1 MILHYL
7 KIAWRNLLKYRT
19 QSVVSI
25 LGLAVGLACFALS
38 AFWVHYEMTYDSFH
52 RDADRLYL
60 VGVNDDSFG
69 GSSASYTP
77 QALGRYLKEHYS
89 EIEDYCQFETS
100 MLFVVKDNRML
111 ELPILMPDTTA
122 LRMLDIRTLDGDE
135 SFLRSAGAA
144 DNRIAITEKTARLLF
159 GTTDVIGQTVTNLN
173 RNKEYTIGSVVSD
186 WGAHTNFPYAFLG
199 SGNGRTGWNDYTYR
213 TLVKVKPGTDVSQLL
228 EKMNAHFPEELTK
241 SKYHE
246 STGLTRF
253 YLEPLTGLRATEGFI
268 FKNNQTVQFRYITW
282 FAAVGVLIIVCAFFN
297 YLTIYA
303 DRFRT
308 RRREMALRQI
318 CGAGLRSLVALLCT
332 DFLLTVLAALVVGMV
347 LVELLMPAFLRYSL
361 IQDTDFSVY
370 RSVMLYITCVSAAM
384 MAVVVLSVWLFQ
396 KRSLHGNIHTGNALS
411 GTAWRKGSVVLQL
424 TVCLAF
430 IFCTVVMQMQ
440 LHHLRRVDTGLDY
453 RGRAAVSIWMN
464 VDMNVWAEKIKAL
477 PMVTEVVRPAY
488 WPLLGEGAYSSYQI
502 DGYTGMEG
510 RLEQPLTFDEV
521 LAGEEFFRFYDMQLL
536 TGEWVSAKSEYRQ
549 VNIMESTARRLGWSP
564 EEAVGKQL
572 FFVNRKVEPMTVIGV
587 VKDCAYKSP
596 TAELPN
602 TVFVNT
608 DQVGWMHARCFV
620 LFKYRPGT
628 WDECRRRI
636 EEMQR
641 AELPDRK
648 LFLYSEEECYN
659 NYLKSEDALSSLLG
673 FSSVVCILISIFGIY
688 SLVTLACERRRKE
701 IAIRKVNGAT
711 VRDIL
716 TLFFREYTLLLVVS
730 SLIAFPA
737 AWWVMRRWIENYNRQ
752 VEIGFLPFLL
762 VFVGIAA
769 CVAVCIGHRIWKTA
783 NENPADVVK
792 RE

>member
-1 MILHYL
+1 MWLHYL
-7 KIAWRNLLKYRT
+7 KIAWRNLLKYRM

-38 AFWVHYEMTYDSFH
+38 AFWIHYEMTYDTFH

-69 GSSASYTP
+69 GASASFTP
-77 QALGRYLKEHYS
+77 YALGRYLKEHYS
-89 EIEDYCQFETS
+89 EIEDYCLFEAETF
-100 MLFVVKDNRML
+100 FVLKDNRML
-111 ELPILMPDTTA
+111 ELPMLLPDTTA
-122 LRMLDIRTLDGDE
+122 LRMLDIRALEGDE
-135 SFLRSAGAA
+135 SFLRAGTT
-144 DNRIAITEKTARLLF
+144 DNRIAITEKAAKQLF
-159 GTTDVIGQTVTNLN
+159 GTTDVIGQTVTNAN
-173 RNKEYTIGSVVSD
+173 WNKEYTIGAVVSD
-186 WGAHTNFPYAFLG
+186 WGVHTNFPYAFLG
-199 SGNGRTGWNDYTYR
+199 NGSGRTGWDDYTYR
-213 TLVKVKPGTDVSQLL
+213 TLVKVKPGTDVSRLL

-241 SKYHE
+241 SRYQE
-246 STGLTRF
+246 NTGLTRF

-268 FKNNQTVQFRYITW
+268 LKNNQTVQFRYITW
-282 FAAVGVLIIVCAFFN
+282 FAAVGGLIIVCAFIN
-297 YLTIYA
+297 YLTIYI

-308 RRREMALRQI
+308 RRREMVLRQV
-318 CGAGLRSLVALLCT
+318 CGAGLRSLVTLLCT

-347 LVELLMPAFLRYSL
+347 LVELLMPIFLRYSL
-361 IQDTDFSVY
+361 IQDADYSNY
-370 RSVMLYITCVSAAM
+370 RSILFYILSVSVVM
-384 MAVVVLSVWLFQ
+384 MAIVVLWVWLFQ
-396 KRSLHGNIHTGNALS
+396 KRSLHGNMHTGNALS
-411 GTAWRKGSVVLQL
+411 GIAWRKGSVILQL
-424 TVCLAF
+424 TVCMAF
-430 IFCTVVMQMQ
+430 IFCTVAMQLQ
-440 LHHLRRVDTGLDY
+440 LHHLRNVDTGMDY

-477 PMVTEVVRPAY
+477 PMVTEVIRPAY
-488 WPLLGEGAYSSYQI
+488 WPLLGEGAYSSYLI

-521 LAGEEFFRFYDMQLL
+521 LVGEEFFRFYDMQLL
-536 TGEWVSAKSEYRQ
+536 SGEWVSAKSEYCQ
-549 VNIMESTARRLGWSP
+549 VNIMESTARRMGWNP

-572 FFVNRKVEPMTVIGV
+572 FFVNREQEPMTVIGV

-608 DQVGWMHARCFV
+608 DQMKWMHARCFV

-648 LFLYSEEECYN
+648 LFLYSEEERYN
-659 NYLKSEDALSSLLG
+659 DYLKSEDALSSLLG
-673 FSSVVCILISIFGIY
+673 FSSLVCIFISIFGIY

-711 VRDIL
+711 VGNIL
-716 TLFFREYTLLLVVS
+716 MLFFREYALLLVVS

-737 AWWVMRRWIENYNRQ
+737 AWWVMSRWIEHYNRQ

-762 VFVGIAA
+762 IFVGVAL
-769 CVAVCIGHRIWKTA
+769 CVTACIGHRIWKTA
-783 NENPADVVK
+783 NENPAEVIK
-792 RE
+792 SE

>member
-89 EIEDYCQFETS
+89 EIEDYCLFEMGTF
-100 MLFVVKDNRML
+100 FVVKDNRML
-111 ELPILMPDTTA
+111 ELPMLKPDTTV

-135 SFLRSAGAA
+135 SFLRSASEA
-144 DNRIAITEKTARLLF
+144 DSRIAITEKTARLLF
-159 GTTDVIGQTVTNLN
+159 GTTDVIGQTVTDANW
-173 RNKEYTIGSVVSD
+173 NKEYTIGSVVSD
-186 WGAHTNFPYAFLG
+186 WGVHTNFPYAFLG
-199 SGNGRTGWNDYTYR
+199 NGSSRAGWDDYTYR
-213 TLVKVKPGTDVSQLL
+213 TLVKVKPGTDVSRLL

-241 SKYHE
+241 SKYRAT
-246 STGLTRF
+246 TGLTRF

-268 FKNNQTVQFRYITW
+268 LKNNQTVQFRYITW
-282 FAAVGVLIIVCAFFN
+282 FAAVGVLIIVCAFLN

-332 DFLLTVLAALVVGMV
+332 DFLLTVLASLVVGMV

-361 IQDTDFSVY
+361 VY
-370 RSVMLYITCVSAAM
+370 RSALLYITCVSAVM

-430 IFCTVVMQMQ
+430 IFCTVAMQMQ
-440 LHHLRRVDTGLDY
+440 LHHLRSVDTGLDY
-453 RGRAAVSIWMN
+453 RGRAAMSIWMG

-536 TGEWVSAKSEYRQ
+536 AGEWVSAKSEYRQ
-549 VNIMESTARRLGWSP
+549 VNIMKSTARRMGWSP

-587 VKDCAYKSP
+587 LKDCAYKSP

-608 DQVGWMHARCFV
+608 DRMEWMHARCFV

-641 AELPDRK
+641 
-648 LFLYSEEECYN
+648 
-659 NYLKSEDALSSLLG
+659 
-673 FSSVVCILISIFGIY
+673 
-688 SLVTLACERRRKE
+688 CERRRKE

-716 TLFFREYTLLLVVS
+716 ALFFREYALLLVVS

-737 AWWVMRRWIENYNRQ
+737 AWWAMKRWIENYNRQ
-752 VEIGFLPFLL
+752 VEIGVLPFLL
-762 VFVGIAA
+762 IFAGIAV
-769 CVAVCIGHRIWKTA
+769 CVAASIGHRIWKTA
-783 NENPADVVK
+783 NENPAEVIK
-792 RE
+792 SE